1 MSAPEP
7 IDAQALAA
15 WMSQYICAVLGLE
28 EATLDPAA
36 SFDSYGLDS
45 AEAVIMAGAMEEE
58 FGVEIEPSLFFD
70 EPTIGGVVA
79 AFRAAGL
86 AA

>member
-1 MSAPEP
+1 MSDAAT
-7 IDAQALAA
+7 IDAEALAA
-15 WMSQYICAVLGLE
+15 WMGQYICAVLGLD
-28 EATLDPAA
+28 EATLDPGAT
-36 SFDSYGLDS
+36 FDSFGLDS

-70 EPTIGGVVA
+70 TPTIGGVVA